1 MSGAHE
7 VIDLPQGGKSRTGHR
22 YIHELSRPGADVLGF
37 MDADIR
43 LPEPGTLLGMIDEL
57 DARPELR
64 AFTSRPVKDVD
75 HFDMQVSPM
84 TRMIAAGGGGLADYR
99 NTICGQLFML
109 RAPAARRIGLPTGLP
124 VEDGFIRAMVLTDLL
139 SGPGSE
145 GRIDGRDDLF
155 HVYAS
160 IRDPGELIRH
170 QTRIVVGGGINATL
184 FGVIHRE
191 APQEAEAH
199 AFLMAAAA
207 DEDWLA
213 RTLKRELP
221 RWPFGFIPFHFL
233 AVRMRRGPQGRSL
246 RAVAIWLVGCGFDV
260 VVYGLA
266 SIRMLRG
273 HGAHFW

>member
-1 MSGAHE
+1 MTRVLDIGVFAHNEAAGIADLIGDIGRQTVFQDPRTDLRVYVLANGCTDATVPVARDAIGALPESARARIE

-109 RAPAARRIGLPTGLP
+109 RAPAAAGSVCRRACPS
-124 VEDGFIRAMVLTDLL
+124 RTDS
-139 SGPGSE
+139 SGPWS
-145 GRIDGRDDLF
+145 
-155 HVYAS
+155 
-160 IRDPGELIRH
+160 
-170 QTRIVVGGGINATL
+170 
-184 FGVIHRE
+184 
-191 APQEAEAH
+191 
-199 AFLMAAAA
+199 
-207 DEDWLA
+207 
-213 RTLKRELP
+213 
-221 RWPFGFIPFHFL
+221 
-233 AVRMRRGPQGRSL
+233 
-246 RAVAIWLVGCGFDV
+246 
-260 VVYGLA
+260 
-266 SIRMLRG
+266 
-273 HGAHFW
+273 